1 MDKLKSTLKEMQKAF
16 LSGVS
21 FMIPAVVAGGI
32 LLAISLSTGTKT
44 AKGIV
49 ITNEFMKNLNTLGAA
64 GMAMMIPI
72 LAGYIAYSIAGKPG
86 LAPGVI
92 MGYIANNPIGTNATT
107 KTGFL
112 GAMIVGVA
120 VGYLVKW
127 IKGWNVP
134 KPIKAIMPILVIP
147 TITVIVVG
155 LAYIY
160 LIAGPVSGFMALVT
174 KFLGNLNGTNKVL
187 LAICIGFM
195 NAFDMGGP
203 VTKTVSMF
211 TLALMNE
218 GIFGPNGMFRIT
230 VAIPPIGIFL
240 ATVLFKKKFDQGE
253 KDLAKAAG
261 IMGCMGITEGAIPF
275 AVNDVKRVLPS
286 TMIGAAVGAVI
297 GALCNVQSPVP
308 HGGFITLPVV
318 TNKIPFT
325 IAIIVGSLVTA
336 IMLGILKPDKEQFT
350 ESDSTK

>member
-1 MDKLKSTLKEMQKAF
+1 MASLKKELKEIQKAF
-16 LSGVS
+16 MSGVS

-44 AKGIV
+44 PKGMV
-49 ITNEFMKNLNTLGAA
+49 ITNAFMKNLNLLGTT

-72 LAGYIAYSIAGKPG
+72 LCGYIAYSIAGRPG
-86 LAPGVI
+86 LAPGFI
-92 MGYIANNPIGTNATT
+92 MGYIVNNPIATT
-107 KTGFL
+107 KATTKSGFL
-112 GAMIVGVA
+112 GAMVVGIA
-120 VGYLVKW
+120 IGYLVRWMKTW
-127 IKGWNVP
+127 KVP
-134 KPIKAIMPILVIP
+134 KPIKAIMPILIIPSVSVFVIG
-147 TITVIVVG
+147 V
-155 LAYIY
+155 LYIY
-160 LIAGPVSGFMALVT
+160 VIAVPVSALMT
-174 KFLGNLNGTNKVL
+174 GITAILGNLNGTNKIL

-211 TLALMNE
+211 TLALMNQ

-230 VAIPPIGIFL
+230 VAVPPIGIFL
-240 ATVLFKKKFDQGE
+240 ATVLFKKKFTRGE

-261 IMGCMGITEGAIPF
+261 LMGCVGITEGAIPF
-275 AVNDVKRVLPS
+275 AVSDVKRVLPS
-286 TMIGAAVGAVI
+286 TMIGSAVGAII

-318 TNKIPFT
+318 TNKIPFA

-336 IMLGILKPDKEQFT
+336 LMLGILKPDIKEAET
-350 ESDSTK
+350 NN